1 MTAFNFCCVEKMKAL
16 GHGSGALVGP
26 RVATGLH
33 SEVMT
38 IACPPI
44 TVRHVATKHEWV
56 MEVDFYL
63 GVYNDRDRFTLPQP
77 ANVIYGNNQEGVE
90 AIRRQAAQ
98 YVLWGRCWCGDS
110 RSAHGSCSFCHGS
123 TRATRASWRRA
134 SPRSKAG
141 ASRGSGRPSRSSGS
155 GGFGAAAL
163 VPCGVVDVA
172 SRCTRGKHRQ
182 RACG

>member
-1 MTAFNFCCVEKMKAL
+1 MSAFNFCCVEKMKAL

-26 RVATGLH
+26 RAATGLH

-90 AIRRQAAQ
+90 AIMRQAAQ
-98 YVLWGRCWCGDS
+98 YVLGEMLVRGFPISARCVQLLP
-110 RSAHGSCSFCHGS
+110 REY
-123 TRATRASWRRA
+123 ASDE
-134 SPRSKAG
+134 SELEESEPEEQ
-141 ASRGSGRPSRSSGS
+141 SGS
-155 GGFGAAAL
+155 ES
-163 VPCGVVDVA
+163 GV
-172 SRCTRGKHRQ
+172 RPPQ
-182 RACG
+182 PQ